1 MANKKQSITEG
12 ALILTL
18 AVAIVKIV
26 GLIYKFPLISELAG
40 GGWGYYQTAYN
51 VYGAIYAVAV
61 AGFPSAV
68 ARLVAGYSA
77 SGRYRDVLAL
87 RRESLRLFAVIG
99 IIGSVGL
106 VLLARPLVDTMQN
119 PNAYFCVLAVAPS
132 LFFSCLMSAYRGY
145 YQGLSDM
152 VPTAVSQVVEVLV
165 KASFGYASVVLINH
179 FLAEEYDKY
188 GTVLGIAQSADTE
201 TSAILAVSSAG
212 AIFAVT
218 LSTLAGYLSMLVIY
232 RRRGNGFTAE
242 MVAAS
247 PAPERGELLRR
258 QVLRYGFPLALSS
271 IALRV
276 TGLVDNATVLRR
288 LAHVVQTDL
297 AALYAS
303 HGDLFSRIEVAV
315 ADLPNY
321 LYEVYGYGMPLF
333 DLVPTLTAT
342 LGTSALPHIASAMQ
356 RGDSPLVKRNIES
369 CMGTTMLIAAPIGFG
384 ITFMAKP
391 LLDLLYPALPVGVQL
406 ASPMLSVLG
415 VASVFSCLTSCVNT
429 MLNAV
434 GRFRTPVKIMAV
446 GCVIKV
452 VVNYIFVAIPALNIK
467 AAPLGNLLC
476 YTTTGIIGLILLMKS
491 AAVELD
497 FNRTML
503 KPMLAGALSAAVAR
517 LIYNLAETLIPDRVA
532 TIFAIGAAI
541 CLYLAL
547 VLLLG
552 MISREEL
559 LTMPGGRKICALL
572 EKLHLLR

>member
-1 MANKKQSITEG
+1 LSKKKQSITEG

-51 VYGAIYAVAV
+51 IYGAIYAVAV

-68 ARLVAGYSA
+68 ARLVAGYAA

-87 RRESLRLFAVIG
+87 RRESLRLFGVIG
-99 IIGSVGL
+99 VIGSAGL
-106 VLLARPLVDTMQN
+106 MLLARPLVDSMQN

-132 LFFSCLMSAYRGY
+132 IFFSCLMSAYRGY

-165 KASFGYASVVLINH
+165 KAGFGYAAVVLINH
-179 FLAEEYDKY
+179 FLALEYHNY
-188 GTVLGIAQSADTE
+188 GTVLGVAQTPETE
-201 TSAILAVSSAG
+201 VSAILAVSSAG

-218 LSTLAGYLSMLVIY
+218 LSTLAGYLAMLVIY
-232 RRRGNGFTAE
+232 RKRGMGFTE
-242 MVAAS
+242 EQVAAS
-247 PAPERGELLRR
+247 PAPERGALLRR

-276 TGLVDNATVLRR
+276 TGLIDNATVLNR
-288 LAHVVQTDL
+288 LTTVVKNDL

-303 HGDLFSRIEVAV
+303 HGGLFERIEVSV

-333 DLVPTLTAT
+333 DLVPTITAT
-342 LGTSALPHIASAMQ
+342 FGTSALPHIASAMQ
-356 RGDSPLVKRNIES
+356 RGDSPLVKKNIES
-369 CMGTTMLIAAPIGFG
+369 CLGITMLIAAPAGFG
-384 ITFMAKP
+384 IAFMARP
-391 LLDLLYPALPVGVQL
+391 ILDLLYPSLPVGVQL

-415 VASVFSCLTSCVNT
+415 VAAVFSCLTSCVNT

-434 GRFRTPVKIMAV
+434 GRFNTPVKIMTL

-452 VVNYIFVAIPALNIK
+452 AVNYIFVAIPSLNIK

-476 YTTTGIIGLILLMKS
+476 YTTTGLVGLAVLLKS
-491 AAVELD
+491 AEVRID
-497 FNRTML
+497 FSRTML
-503 KPMLAGALSAAVAR
+503 RPILAGMLTGATAR
-517 LIYNLAETLIPDRVA
+517 LLYNLTEAILPDRVA
-532 TIFAIGAAI
+532 TLFSVAVAVGVYA
-541 CLYLAL
+541 AL

-552 MISREEL
+552 LIRRDEL
-559 LTMPGGRKICALL
+559 LGIPGGRKICALL